1 MLTYYNTYYV
11 ERSKH
16 VGAFLAARTA
26 LPATRARRCRRA
38 RRSARGPATRRGPGA
53 LRPMRDEPPSPPG
66 GPGRHR
72 HAARAPPPPPGTRP
86 APERQC
92 LRAASG
98 PGPLERR
105 AAGGSERP
113 ERVRTDRNEYIV
125 QSAVGSVASL
135 WSARNGAQYGGYE
148 QSTCRARSPPSRN
161 QRAATSGD
169 HREKPQNLQW
179 GDRNESN

>member
-1 MLTYYNTYYV
+1 MGHYGTLVGGSRHGNPSGNLCLHGGST
-11 ERSKH
+11 EILKKEPHRPLRFQLLSRRHSPRSSSH
-16 VGAFLAARTA
+16 PSTHA
-26 LPATRARRCRRA
+26 LLGLSQF
-38 RRSARGPATRRGPGA
+38 RSH
-53 LRPMRDEPPSPPG
+53 PPTPY
-66 GPGRHR
+66 
-72 HAARAPPPPPGTRP
+72 GTSR
-86 APERQC
+86 E
-92 LRAASG
+92 
-98 PGPLERR
+98 
-105 AAGGSERP
+105 GSERP
-113 ERVRTDRNEYIV
+113 ERVRTDRNTSIV